1 MHPAFVKENGDAK
14 INKTISAKIQIQVK
28 ICFELNGL
36 SKPFDRRTSPV
47 QCPPCEIHGGESD
60 IFVIVSLFY
69 IKHFQKN
76 WSKPQKNYI
85 LYFNK

>member
-1 MHPAFVKENGDAK
+1 MQPAFVKENGEAK
-14 INKTISAKIQIQVK
+14 INKMISAKIEIQVK

-47 QCPPCEIHGGESD
+47 QCPPWEIHGGESD
-60 IFVIVSLFY
+60 IFVVVLLFY

-76 WSKPQKNYI
+76 WSKPQKI
-85 LYFNK
+85 FISKF